1 MGRNEEKANRE
12 FEIKL
17 AGGRGRMGCWCSSP
31 HCRLGVNI
39 KHTWCCQHGDV
50 LIYTA
55 TDLFVLGLNT
65 CQWFFLRALI
75 FKRPY
80 VFQWEQDCNLKRK
93 NKKKVLG
100 ISNLRGT

>member
-1 MGRNEEKANRE
+1 MGRNEEKAHRE

-55 TDLFVLGLNT
+55 TDVFVLGLNT
-65 CQWFFLRALI
+65 CQWFFLRAFI

-93 NKKKVLG
+93 KKK
-100 ISNLRGT
+100 NFRYF